1 MATIFKNKVIK
12 DVGTNPIEIIET
24 NSATRVTVIGL
35 SLTNLTDS
43 FVYVSVLI
51 KDDTSVTG
59 YYIKDS
65 LLPANTSL
73 RVVATGEK
81 LIVAPDN
88 CVQVVASVDDAVD
101 AVASFV
107 EEVTQQTYKTDL
119 SKDIFMVYVEMM
131 MVNCFWLELIS

>member
-12 DVGTNPIEIIET
+12 DVGTNPI
-24 NSATRVTVIGL
+24 NSSTRVTVIGM

-51 KDDTSVTG
+51 KDDTSITG

-81 LIVAPDN
+81 LIIAPDN
-88 CVQVVASVDDAVD
+88 CIQVVSSVDDSVD
-101 AVASFV
+101 AIASFV
-107 EEVTQQTYKTDL
+107 EIV
-119 SKDIFMVYVEMM
+119 
-131 MVNCFWLELIS
+131 

>member
-1 MATIFKNKVIK
+1 MPTQIQNNIIGNIGQTPVSVLSTGTKV
-12 DVGTNPIEIIET
+12 N
-24 NSATRVTVIGL
+24 ATVIGL

-43 FVYVSVLI
+43 FVYVSVLM

-59 YYIKDS
+59 HYIKDT

-88 CVQVVASVDDAVD
+88 IVQVVASTDDAVD
-101 AVASFV
+101 AIAS
-107 EEVTQQTYKTDL
+107 
-119 SKDIFMVYVEMM
+119 YVEI
-131 MVNCFWLELIS
+131 V

>member
-12 DVGTNPIEIIET
+12 NVGTQPIDIIET
-24 NSATRVTVIGL
+24 GGAVRATVIGL

-59 YYIKDS
+59 FYIKDT

-81 LIVAPDN
+81 LIVAPN
-88 CVQVVASVDDAVD
+88 NIVQVQASVDDSVD
-101 AVASFV
+101 AIAS
-107 EEVTQQTYKTDL
+107 
-119 SKDIFMVYVEMM
+119 YVEI
-131 MVNCFWLELIS
+131 V